1 MHLCLLRSSPALC
14 LHWDESHTL
23 HAPIKPTAPAFP
35 GPRQPISSLPSA
47 WDHVISSGQ
56 SAASLWRVTSL
67 TSCFPP
73 AAELH
78 FLLRVFVLKW
88 RLTARPSRLAPD
100 PTRRCWHAL
109 KRRPGWFWMLRAPT
123 GPFSQWPWCTLEVR
137 RLSYCVCVGR
147 ERRGRLLC
155 HDLWPPLR
163 SRRIWAAWETL
174 EMASNVFGL
183 HSQQAAYLDCIF
195 RRLCNIF
202 GRNNPCILHASD
214 ARNCSSKHS
223 MHVARVNGE
232 KNSVYSALVKE
243 EGVCLTSLPSP

>member
-1 MHLCLLRSSPALC
+1 MSACLLFTVCSRADV
-14 LHWDESHTL
+14 LHCDESHTL
-23 HAPIKPTAPAFP
+23 HAPIKPKAPALLVP
-35 GPRQPISSLPSA
+35 CQPISSLPSQPSAA
-47 WDHVISSGQ
+47 WDHMISSGQ
-56 SAASLWRVTSL
+56 SVASLTRLTSL

-123 GPFSQWPWCTLEVR
+123 APFSRWPSCTLEVR

-155 HDLWPPLR
+155 HDLWLPLWKQKNVWHLGDTRRDTNLCFRFTLCRLHLKHFLAMHLCLDYMHSVHKSWHGSKR
-163 SRRIWAAWETL
+163 SL
-174 EMASNVFGL
+174 
-183 HSQQAAYLDCIF
+183 
-195 RRLCNIF
+195 
-202 GRNNPCILHASD
+202 
-214 ARNCSSKHS
+214 
-223 MHVARVNGE
+223 HVARVNVETLFTMRWLSRRG
-232 KNSVYSALVKE
+232 SV
-243 EGVCLTSLPSP
+243 